1 MPYVILESGFFK
13 ARPCVS
19 MCIGPSS
26 LFVTDQ
32 IGKNQMCKRG
42 IVWNLSGVPIFVVQ
56 KGLSGKHLLYVIRFA
71 TGWL

>member
-26 LFVTDQ
+26 LVVTDP

-42 IVWNLSGVPIFVVQ
+42 IVWNLLGIPIFLCKRDCQ
-56 KGLSGKHLLYVIRFA
+56 GNIPFM
-71 TGWL
+71 

>member
-26 LFVTDQ
+26 LVVTDQ

-42 IVWNLSGVPIFVVQ
+42 IVWNLLGIPIFVVQ
-56 KGLSGKHLLYVIRFA
+56 KGLSEKHSLYVMRIA
-71 TGWL
+71 TGWV